1 MRMQSSTRT
10 AKSVKELLRAPFV
23 WRARYRDLAIERR
36 LRHELAVAAIFREE
50 APFLDE
56 WLTFHAG
63 IGVEHFYLYNNFST
77 DDFRDVLDPWIARGL
92 VTLTEWPVKV
102 GQLSAYRHC
111 VRSAADT
118 ARWIAF
124 IDIDEFL
131 FSPTQRDIR
140 PILAGYRDLPGLI
153 VYSPY
158 FGASGHRARPPG
170 AVVEAYTRR
179 APLTHVSAKTIA
191 NPRWIYRIRNVHV
204 FKYLFGDA
212 LDTDRNQLIHGGV
225 GALDRLRLN
234 HYWSRSLQDLDAKIR
249 RGDASSAA
257 ARKLEWHLEYETKLN
272 AEEDLTILPISRSV
286 REDAGRSYVLS
297 R

>member
-1 MRMQSSTRT
+1 MQSSMRASTS
-10 AKSVKELLRAPFV
+10 AKQLLRSPFV
-23 WRARYRDLAIERR
+23 WRARYRDGAIERR

-63 IGVEHFYLYNNFST
+63 IGVGHFYLYNNFST
-77 DDFRDVLDPWIARGL
+77 DEFRDVLGPWIARGM
-92 VTLTEWPVKV
+92 VTLTEWPVEV
-102 GQLSAYRHC
+102 GQLPAYRHC
-111 VRSAADT
+111 VRHAGDT

-140 PILAGYRDLPGLI
+140 PILADYRDLPGLI

-158 FGASGHRARPPG
+158 FGASGHRTRPAG

-204 FKYLFGDA
+204 FKYWAGDA
-212 LDTDRNQLIHGGV
+212 LDTDRKPLIHGRA

-234 HYWSRSLQDLDAKIR
+234 HYWSRSLQDLDTKIR

-257 ARKLEWHLEYETKLN
+257 DRRLQWHLEYEAKLN
-272 AEEDLTILPISRSV
+272 AEEDRTILPISRSI
-286 REDAGRSYVLS
+286 REHADQPNVLS